1 MLNALRKSGERKKAA
16 ERLCAGIIARARAG
30 EFFAI
35 FHVPDTIDGR
45 FDMVTLH
52 AWLVLSRLRE
62 LNARDLS
69 QGIMDSLFIGFDEA
83 LRDLGVGD
91 MGLGPRM
98 KKMANAFYGRLQAY
112 GDAANEAELADAILR
127 NVYRG
132 DAARDADARVLAA
145 YVNAARAHLAQSEL
159 ATLDFGAMPVVP

>member
-1 MLNALRKSGERKKAA
+1 MLNALRKSAERRKLV

-45 FDMVTLH
+45 FDLVTLH
-52 AWLVLSRLRE
+52 AWLVLGRLQE
-62 LNARDLS
+62 AGARDLA
-69 QGIMDSLFIGFDEA
+69 QGITDSLFIGFDEA

-98 KKMANAFYGRLQAY
+98 KKMANAFYGRVQAY
-112 GDAANEAELADAILR
+112 GAAANEAELADAILR

-132 DAARDADARVLAA
+132 DTARAGDAKIFAA
-145 YVNAARAHLAQSEL
+145 YVNHARAQLAQCDL
-159 ATLDFGAMPVVP
+159 PNGALDFGAMP